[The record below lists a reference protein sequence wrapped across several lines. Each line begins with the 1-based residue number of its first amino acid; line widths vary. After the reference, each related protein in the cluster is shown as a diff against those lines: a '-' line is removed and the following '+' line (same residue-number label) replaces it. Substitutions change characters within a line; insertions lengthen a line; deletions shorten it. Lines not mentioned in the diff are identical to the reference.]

1 MERENDNIQK
11 NTQKRGWLRK
21 TARIIAVAVAAVVL
35 VVVGLL
41 TAIVVVLSPE
51 RLTPLVSKYSSE
63 YIDGAVTARR
73 IELTFWSTFPRLSV
87 DIDSLALV
95 SGALDR
101 LDPEVRRRLP
111 ADADTLLTLRSLH
124 GGLNLAALLAGRYEL
139 YDVALS
145 QPAINIVV
153 ADDSTA
159 NYNIVPASDNDTDTG
174 DKIPELSINRFLLLN
189 SGPLRYF
196 SLPDSTEFTLRFSA
210 IDANGAD
217 SPRYSLSTEG
227 NVTIAGLPLDTDA
240 PLLFTA
246 DGNVRWDPSTPDE
259 LDLESF
265 TVSIDGTPARFDT
278 HIRFADQ
285 LTIQRLDIELPSVD
299 VTRMAGYIPD
309 GMIPGLD
316 GVETNMNAAMSLTLT
331 RPYTLKPDT
340 VTLPSGQLTLKI
352 NPCRLSV
359 KDTGISVDRLSL
371 SARLAIDGDSLDLS
385 EAEIE
390 EFTLKSRMIDIDFN
404 GNVRYLFSDP
414 LFRGRLRGRAFTGYL
429 PAVVKSAIP
438 GDMKGT
444 VGADLSVRLRRSYL
458 TSERFHKIFARGTV
472 SLRHFDMAMPVM
484 PDSGDTASGTDT
496 IRFYTPAAFLKFDSD
511 RRIEVNGVQT
521 DSLLTVTVKAD
532 TIGYSG
538 AGVALL
544 ARDLNVGLGS
554 RNVHSSADTT
564 RINPF
569 GGAIKASALRLTS
582 LPDSLRIAVRNLDC
596 NASLRRFEDRDS
608 VPLLFLSVAADG
620 VGVGDAGFRAAV
632 KAPFA
637 EMTAHL
643 NPRKPKSERIA
654 RRENRQTPTEREDST
669 AGAGL
674 KELIR
679 RWKITGSLSATG
691 GQLLSRS
698 FPLATRISDVD
709 LVFSS
714 DSINLHSLSLQMG
727 HTDLSVRG
735 EITNLERWAVGR
747 RASARRPIRMGVTIN
762 SDTVD
767 IDQLTAAFLSGEAD
781 DAATGDMADLDEYA
795 ADVAVTDTTFESD
808 SLGGPFIVPVN
819 IEATV
824 DVRANHII
832 YSGMLLHDFK
842 GALQTRGGIMRL
854 RDLTASG
861 DVGTIDVS
869 ALYSSLDPD
878 SLEFG
883 MGMKLSDFYLE
894 RFLQM
899 MPSIDSLLPAMRDLS
914 GIVNADIAATTRL
927 DREMNF
933 VIPSLKAVIDIDGDS
948 LVLLDADTFKSMS
961 KWLVF
966 KNKKRNLIDRMSVK
980 IAVDSSMMSIYPFV
994 FDIDRYRLGV
1004 MGSND
1009 LEMNLNYH
1017 VSVLKSPLPWKFGIN
1032 ISGTP
1037 DNMKIRLGGAK
1048 VKENGEGAIEQMAI
1062 AETTRINLI
1071 GQLESLFNRGVGASR
1086 SSFMRSCGTLPPMQ
1100 LDSVYSELPD
1110 SVIVTLTDSILPVQ

>member
-1 MERENDNIQK
+1 MEKEADGKPQVRAS
-11 NTQKRGWLRK
+11 RLLLRK
-21 TARIIAVAVAAVVL
+21 CVRIAAAALAVVVLL
-35 VVVGLL
+35 VAGLL
-41 TAIVVVLSPE
+41 TAVVVVLSPA

-63 YIDGAVTARR
+63 YIDGSVTAKR

-87 DIDSLALV
+87 DIDSLTLV
-95 SGALDR
+95 SGALDS
-101 LDPEVRRRLP
+101 LDPDVRDRLP

-145 QPAINIVV
+145 QPSLNIVI

-159 NYNIVPASDNDTDTG
+159 NYNIVPPSADEPEHDNAL
-174 DKIPELSINRFLLLN
+174 PELGINRFLLLN

-210 IDANGAD
+210 IDANGAE

-227 NVTIAGLPLDTDA
+227 NVRVAGLPLATDA

-246 DGNVRWDPSTPDE
+246 DGNVRWDPATPDE
-259 LDLESF
+259 VALESF
-265 TVSIDGTPARFDT
+265 VVSVDGTPARFDT
-278 HIRFADQ
+278 RVSFADP
-285 LTIQRLDIELPSVD
+285 LTIDRLDLELPSVD
-299 VTRMAGYIPD
+299 VTRVAGYLPD

-316 GVETNMNAAMSLTLT
+316 EVETNMNVALSFSLA
-331 RPYTLKPDT
+331 RPYSLRPDT
-340 VTLPSGQLTLKI
+340 VVLPSGQLTLKI

-359 KDTGISVDRLSL
+359 PKAAISVDRLSL
-371 SARLAIDGDSLDLS
+371 LARLTVDGDSLDLS
-385 EAEIE
+385 EAEVE
-390 EFTLKSRMIDIDFN
+390 ELTLKSRVLDVDFK
-404 GNVRYLFSDP
+404 GAVRYLFSDP
-414 LFRGRLRGRAFTGYL
+414 LFSGRLSGRVFTGYL
-429 PAVVKSAIP
+429 PAVVRDAV
-438 GDMKGT
+438 GGTMKGT
-444 VGADLSVRLRRSYL
+444 VGADLSLRLRRSDL
-458 TSERFHKIFARGTV
+458 SSQRFHKIFARGTV
-472 SLRHFDMAMPVM
+472 SLHRFDMSLPVAA
-484 PDSGDTASGTDT
+484 DSADTTGTTDT
-496 IRFYTPAAFLKFDSD
+496 IKFYTPAAYLKFDSD
-511 RRIEVNGVQT
+511 RRIEVNGVRT
-521 DSLLTVTVKAD
+521 DSLLTVSVTAD

-538 AGVALL
+538 GGVALL
-544 ARDLNVGLGS
+544 ARGLSVGLGS
-554 RNVHSSADTT
+554 RNVYSSADTT

-582 LPDSLRIAVRNLDC
+582 LPDSLRVMVRNLDSK
-596 NASLRRFEDRDS
+596 ASLRRYEARDS
-608 VPLLFLSVAADG
+608 VPQLFLSVAADG
-620 VGVGDAGFRAAV
+620 IGVGDAGFRAAV
-632 KAPFA
+632 RAPFA
-637 EMTAHL
+637 EITAHL
-643 NPRKPKSERIA
+643 NPRKPERAA
-654 RRENRQTPTEREDST
+654 RRAAQVEREDST

-691 GQLLSRS
+691 GQMLSRS

-714 DSINLHSLSLQMG
+714 DSIDLHSLSLQVG
-727 HTDLSVRG
+727 HTDLSVHG
-735 EITNLERWAVGR
+735 DITNLERWAAGR
-747 RASARRPIRMGVTIN
+747 RASARRPIRMGVTIE

-767 IDQLTAAFLSGEAD
+767 IDQLTAAFLSG
-781 DAATGDMADLDEYA
+781 DAGVAGGDMADLDEYA
-795 ADVAVTDTTFESD
+795 GDVAVADATFESD

-819 IEATV
+819 LEATV
-824 DVRANHII
+824 DVRASHVI
-832 YSGMLLHDFK
+832 YFGMLLHDFK

-861 DVGTIDVS
+861 EVGTIDVS

-883 MGMKLSDFYLE
+883 MGMKLSDFYIE

-966 KNKKRNLIDRMSVK
+966 KNKKRNLIDRMNVK
-980 IAVDSSMMSIYPFV
+980 IVVDSSLMSIYPFV

-1009 LEMNLNYH
+1009 LDMNLNYH

-1086 SSFMRSCGTLPPMQ
+1086 SSFMRSRGTLPPMQ

>member
-1 MERENDNIQK
+1 MEREDDNTHERMRQ
-11 NTQKRGWLRK
+11 RSWLK
-21 TARIIAVAVAAVVL
+21 KSVKIVAVAVAAVVL

-41 TAIVVVLSPE
+41 TAVVVVLSPE

-63 YIDGAVTARR
+63 YIDGEVTARR

-87 DIDSLALV
+87 DIDSLTLV

-101 LDPEVRRRLP
+101 LDPEVRRQLP

-145 QPAINIVV
+145 QPSLNIVI

-159 NYNIVPASDNDTDTG
+159 NYNIVPPSANEPEHDSAL
-174 DKIPELSINRFLLLN
+174 PELGINRFLLLN

-210 IDANGAD
+210 IDANGSE

-227 NVTIAGLPLDTDA
+227 NVRVVGLPLATDA

-246 DGNVRWDPSTPDE
+246 DGNVRWDPASPDE
-259 LDLESF
+259 VALESF
-265 TVSIDGTPARFDT
+265 VVSVDGTPARFDT
-278 HIRFADQ
+278 RVCFADP
-285 LTIQRLDIELPSVD
+285 LTIDRLDLELPSVD
-299 VTRMAGYIPD
+299 VTRVAGYLPD

-316 GVETNMNAAMSLTLT
+316 EIETNMNVALSFSLA
-331 RPYTLKPDT
+331 RPYSLRPDT
-340 VTLPSGQLTLKI
+340 VVMPSGLLTLKI

-359 KDTGISVDRLSL
+359 RKAGISVDRLSL
-371 SARLAIDGDSLDLS
+371 SARLAVDGDSLDLS
-385 EAEIE
+385 EAEVE
-390 EFTLKSRMIDIDFN
+390 EFTLKSRMLDVDFK
-404 GNVRYLFSDP
+404 GAVHYLFSDP
-414 LFRGRLRGRAFTGYL
+414 LFSGRLRGRAFTGYL
-429 PAVVKSAIP
+429 PAVVKDAVGGSV
-438 GDMKGT
+438 KGT
-444 VGADLSVRLRRSYL
+444 VGADLSVRLRRSDL
-458 TSERFHKIFARGTV
+458 SAQRFHKIFARGTV
-472 SLRHFDMAMPVM
+472 SLRHFDMSLPVAA
-484 PDSGDTASGTDT
+484 DSADTIGTTDT
-496 IRFYTPAAFLKFDSD
+496 IRLYTPAAFLKFDSD
-511 RRIEVNGVQT
+511 RRIEVNGVRT
-521 DSLLTVTVKAD
+521 DSLLTVSVTAD

-538 AGVALL
+538 GGVALL
-544 ARDLNVGLGS
+544 ARDLSVGLGS

-582 LPDSLRIAVRNLDC
+582 LPDSLRVMVRNLDC
-596 NASLRRFEDRDS
+596 KASLRRYEDRDS

-620 VGVGDAGFRAAV
+620 IGVGDADFRAAV
-632 KAPFA
+632 RAPFA
-637 EMTAHL
+637 EITAHL
-643 NPRKPKSERIA
+643 NPRKPERA
-654 RRENRQTPTEREDST
+654 YRRTPQVEREDST

-691 GQLLSRS
+691 GRILSRS

-714 DSINLHSLSLQMG
+714 DSIDLHSLSLQVG

-735 EITNLERWAVGR
+735 DITNLERWAAGR
-747 RASARRPIRMGVTIN
+747 RASARRPIRMGVTID

-767 IDQLTAAFLSGEAD
+767 IDQLTAAFLSGEAGV
-781 DAATGDMADLDEYA
+781 AGGDMADLDEYA
-795 ADVAVTDTTFESD
+795 ADVAVADTTLTSD

-819 IEATV
+819 LEATV
-824 DVRANHII
+824 DVRASHVI

-861 DVGTIDVS
+861 EVGTIDVS

-883 MGMKLSDFYLE
+883 MGMKLSDFYIE

-966 KNKKRNLIDRMSVK
+966 KNKKRNLIDRMNVK

-1086 SSFMRSCGTLPPMQ
+1086 SSFMRSRGTLPPIQ

>member
-1 MERENDNIQK
+1 MEKDADGKPQV
-11 NTQKRGWLRK
+11 RGSRLLLRK
-21 TARIIAVAVAAVVL
+21 CVRIAAAALAVVILL
-35 VVVGLL
+35 VAGLL
-41 TAIVVVLSPE
+41 TTVVVVLSPE
-51 RLTPLVSKYSSE
+51 RLTTLVSQYSSD
-63 YIDGAVTARR
+63 YIDGSVTAKR

-87 DIDSLALV
+87 DIDSLTLV
-95 SGALDR
+95 SGALGR
-101 LDPEVRRRLP
+101 LDPDVRDRLP

-145 QPAINIVV
+145 QPSLNIVI

-159 NYNIVPASDNDTDTG
+159 NYNIVPPSVDEPEHDSAL
-174 DKIPELSINRFLLLN
+174 PELGINRFLLLN

-210 IDANGAD
+210 IDANGSE

-227 NVTIAGLPLDTDA
+227 NVRVAGLPLATDA

-246 DGNVRWDPSTPDE
+246 DGNVRWDPATPGE
-259 LDLESF
+259 VALESF
-265 TVSIDGTPARFDT
+265 VVSVDGTPARFDT
-278 HIRFADQ
+278 RVSFADP
-285 LTIQRLDIELPSVD
+285 LTIDRLDLELPSVD
-299 VTRMAGYIPD
+299 VTRVAGYLPD
-309 GMIPGLD
+309 GMIPDLD
-316 GVETNMNAAMSLTLT
+316 EIETNMNVALSFSLA
-331 RPYTLKPDT
+331 RPYSLRPDT
-340 VTLPSGQLTLKI
+340 VILPSGQLTLKI

-359 KDTGISVDRLSL
+359 RKAGISVDRLSL
-371 SARLAIDGDSLDLS
+371 LARLTVDGDSLDLS
-385 EAEIE
+385 EAEVE
-390 EFTLKSRMIDIDFN
+390 EFALKSRVLDVDFK
-404 GNVRYLFSDP
+404 GTVRYLFSDP
-414 LFRGRLRGRAFTGYL
+414 LFSGRLCGRVFTGYL
-429 PAVVKSAIP
+429 PAVVRDAV
-438 GDMKGT
+438 GGTMKGT
-444 VGADLSVRLRRSYL
+444 VGADLSLRLRRSDL
-458 TSERFHKIFARGTV
+458 SSQRFHKIFARGTV
-472 SLRHFDMAMPVM
+472 SLHRFDMSLPVAA
-484 PDSGDTASGTDT
+484 DSADTTGTTDT
-496 IRFYTPAAFLKFDSD
+496 IRFYTPAAYLKFDSD
-511 RRIEVNGVQT
+511 RRIEVNGVRT
-521 DSLLTVTVKAD
+521 DSLLTVSVTAD

-538 AGVALL
+538 GGVALL
-544 ARDLNVGLGS
+544 ARDLSVGLGS

-582 LPDSLRIAVRNLDC
+582 LPDSLRVMVRNLDSK
-596 NASLRRFEDRDS
+596 ASLRRYEARDS
-608 VPLLFLSVAADG
+608 VPQLFLSVAADG
-620 VGVGDAGFRAAV
+620 IGVGDAGFRAAV
-632 KAPFA
+632 RAPFA
-637 EMTAHL
+637 EITAHL
-643 NPRKPKSERIA
+643 NPRKPERAA
-654 RRENRQTPTEREDST
+654 RRVAQVEREDST

-691 GQLLSRS
+691 GQMLSRS

-714 DSINLHSLSLQMG
+714 DSIDLQSFSLQVG

-735 EITNLERWAVGR
+735 DITNLERWAAGR
-747 RASARRPIRMGVTIN
+747 RASARRPIRMGVTIE

-767 IDQLTAAFLSGEAD
+767 IDQLTAAFLSGETGVAG
-781 DAATGDMADLDEYA
+781 GDMADLDEYA
-795 ADVAVTDTTFESD
+795 GDVAVADATFESD
-808 SLGGPFIVPVN
+808 SLGTPFIVPVN
-819 IEATV
+819 LEATV
-824 DVRANHII
+824 DVRAGHVI

-861 DVGTIDVS
+861 EVGTIDVS

-883 MGMKLSDFYLE
+883 MGMKLSDFYIE

-966 KNKKRNLIDRMSVK
+966 KNKKRNLIDRMNVK
-980 IAVDSSMMSIYPFV
+980 IVVDSSLMSIYPFV

-1009 LEMNLNYH
+1009 LDMNLNYH

-1048 VKENGEGAIEQMAI
+1048 VKESGEGAIEQMAI

-1086 SSFMRSCGTLPPMQ
+1086 SSFMRSRGTLPPMQ